1 MKQAILNLLSAL
13 IHSLKQESVR
23 YHPLI
28 LPLIESSVHPDSV
41 SCPSQLLILSHLW
54 SVAPAD
60 SHFQE
65 TSVYLLD
72 EALELWSAIIMQTT
86 SPASPEILKLLPAVY
101 PILHNGTDSAPQAL
115 QIVESYILL
124 APKDVFQPQHRAP
137 LLAALKEALTYT
149 TRQRTGVVPRLVE
162 MLIRSCEAIDGGS
175 EHTFRDMSQT
185 LVESGFLSA
194 ILAGLHSA
202 HEASETTGPNRKTSN
217 VVGVVETD
225 YFSVLA
231 RLALSHPS
239 IFASAV
245 SAATSP
251 EQTEAPYKNLPWLL
265 KEWFLHYDNI
275 SSVNQKKLH
284 VLALTQLLAL
294 KESPPQTTDPTT
306 PATFLRNFL
315 QSYLTVWTDLILELA
330 EGGSDPNADYLVC
343 WNAPAGSA
351 TAQPEPSGDVEPPET
366 YRRRDWDNSDV
377 IHRFPI
383 RDFVRDRLQELIVAC
398 GGPEAFQAEW
408 LANVDRDVVA
418 AFGALG
424 LIQ

>member
-1 MKQAILNLLSAL
+1 M
-13 IHSLKQESVR
+13 
-23 YHPLI
+23 
-28 LPLIESSVHPDSV
+28 
-41 SCPSQLLILSHLW
+41 
-54 SVAPAD
+54 
-60 SHFQE
+60 
-65 TSVYLLD
+65 YLLD

-86 SPASPEILKLLPAVY
+86 TPASPEILNLLPAVF
-101 PILHNGTDSAPQAL
+101 PILQSGTDSAPQAL

-124 APKDVFQPQHRAP
+124 APENVFQQHHRVP

-149 TRQRTGVVPRLVE
+149 TRLRTGVVPRLAE
-162 MLIRSCEAIDGGS
+162 MLIRSCEAVDGGS
-175 EHTFRDMSQT
+175 ETAFRDMSQT

-202 HEASETTGPNRKTSN
+202 YEASETTGPNRKTSN

-231 RLALSHPS
+231 RLALANPS
-239 IFASAV
+239 IFAPAV

-251 EQTEAPYKNLPWLL
+251 EQAEPPYKNLPWLM
-265 KEWFLHYDNI
+265 KEWFQHYDNI

-294 KESPPQTTDPTT
+294 KERPPNPNNPNA
-306 PATFLRNFL
+306 PANFLREFL

-330 EGGSDPNADYLVC
+330 EGSHDPNADYLVC

-351 TAQPEPSGDVEPPET
+351 TAQPEPTGEVEPPES
-366 YRRRDWDNSDV
+366 YRRRDWDNLDV
-377 IHRFPI
+377 IHRVPI
-383 RDFVRDRLQELIVAC
+383 RDFVRERLQELVVSS
-398 GGPEAFQAEW
+398 GGPEVFQAEW
-408 LANVDRDVVA
+408 LANVDTDVVA

-424 LIQ
+424 LI